1 VNAKRETVSRETVST
16 EMNLDVRDAYRRAL
30 DDFGQ
35 KVHLVRPDQW
45 NLPTPCADWDVHTL
59 VNHLVRE
66 CLYAPHLLAGRTVA
80 EMGDELEGDLLG
92 DDPVKAF
99 DRAAAAAVLAAYDEG
114 ALGRVVHLAF
124 GDVAG
129 EEYLCELFADALI
142 HTWDMARAIGLPDR
156 LDPELVDAC
165 AAWFE
170 AVEDSYRE
178 TGVIGER
185 RELPPDA
192 DPQSRLLAAWGRGR

>member
-1 VNAKRETVSRETVST
+1 
-16 EMNLDVRDAYRRAL
+16 MNMGMNVDVRDAYRRAL

-45 NLPTPCADWDVHTL
+45 SLPTPCADWDVHTL

-66 CLYAPHLLAGRTVA
+66 CLWAPQLLAGRTVA
-80 EMGDELEGDLLG
+80 ELGDLDGDLLG

-99 DRAAAAAVLAAYDEG
+99 EMAAAGAVLAAYDDG
-114 ALGRVVHLAF
+114 ALRRVVHLAF
-124 GDVAG
+124 GDVNG
-129 EEYLCELFADALI
+129 EEYLYELFADALI
-142 HTWDMARAIGLPDR
+142 HTWDVAHAIGLPDR

-165 AAWFE
+165 AAWFAE
-170 AVEDSYRE
+170 AEESYRE
-178 TGVIGER
+178 AGVIGDR
-185 RELPPDA
+185 RPLPPDA